1 MNVITINREFGSG
14 GRELGKRLADALG
27 YDYYDKE
34 IIDAIAK
41 KSNLDVAFVDKA
53 LEDGSWR
60 KFPITYN
67 HTFSYMPV
75 IETPGTRL
83 ISWETEVLHEI
94 AEKSNCVIVGRAA
107 DAILDDYHPL
117 KLFVYAD
124 MDSRVKRCQE
134 RAEEGENLSDRE
146 MVRHIK
152 KVDRARASNHDL
164 VSTYSWS
171 DRNGFDLCINTSNIE
186 IKKIIPA
193 ITEYSKAWFSK
204 QV

>member
-67 HTFSYMPV
+67 HTFS
-75 IETPGTRL
+75 
-83 ISWETEVLHEI
+83 
-94 AEKSNCVIVGRAA
+94 
-107 DAILDDYHPL
+107 
-117 KLFVYAD
+117 
-124 MDSRVKRCQE
+124 
-134 RAEEGENLSDRE
+134 
-146 MVRHIK
+146 
-152 KVDRARASNHDL
+152 
-164 VSTYSWS
+164 VS
-171 DRNGFDLCINTSNIE
+171 C
-186 IKKIIPA
+186 
-193 ITEYSKAWFSK
+193 
-204 QV
+204 